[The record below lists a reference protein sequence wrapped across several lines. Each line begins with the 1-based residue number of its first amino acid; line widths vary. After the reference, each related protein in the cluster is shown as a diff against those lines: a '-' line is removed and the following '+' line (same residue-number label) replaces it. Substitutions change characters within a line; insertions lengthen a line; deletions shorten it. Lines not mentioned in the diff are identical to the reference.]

1 MQRSERLIRLTQL
14 LVERP
19 LQALSLAHL
28 SEAWGIAKSSL
39 SEDVAAIRKTL
50 AEAQRGIV
58 ETSVG
63 AQGGVRFH
71 SGVPMSEAS
80 QFLDELAHKLSKPD
94 RVLPGDF
101 VYLSDVLGDPHVLD
115 TVGRLVSM
123 QYANKGINVVVTVE
137 TKGITLAAATARHLN
152 VPIAI
157 VRRDQ
162 RVTEGP
168 TISTHY
174 VSGSTRRIQTMSLG
188 KRTIPPDA
196 RALIVDDFM
205 RAGATARAVEH
216 LLKEFSA
223 TVVGTAVFMAT
234 SQPTHKMVNDY
245 FALLRVHEVS
255 EQGVHVEPATLIDI
269 QNGSSAL
276 GDARA

>member
-1 MQRSERLIRLTQL
+1 MEGKGVQRSERLIRLTQL

-19 LQALSLAHL
+19 RQALSLAQL

-39 SEDVAAIRKTL
+39 SEDVAVIRKTL
-50 AEAQRGIV
+50 TEAERGTV

-71 SGVPMSEAS
+71 SGMPPAES
-80 QFLDELAHKLSKPD
+80 QAFLEGLAKKLSQPD

-101 VYLSDVLGDPHVLD
+101 VYLSDVLGDPDVLD

-123 QYANKGINVVVTVE
+123 QFANRGINVVVTVE
-137 TKGITLAAATARHLN
+137 TKGITLATSTARHLN

-157 VRRDQ
+157 VRREQ

-188 KRTIPPDA
+188 KRTIPADA

-205 RAGATARAVEH
+205 RAGATARAVED

-234 SQPTHKMVNDY
+234 SQPAAKMVSEY

-255 EQGVHVEPATLIDI
+255 EQRVHVEPA
-269 QNGSSAL
+269 AL
-276 GDARA
+276 N

>member
-28 SEAWGIAKSSL
+28 SEAWDIAKSSL
-39 SEDVAAIRKTL
+39 SEDVATIRKTL

-71 SGVPMSEAS
+71 SGVPMDEAR
-80 QFLDELAHKLSKPD
+80 QFLDGLAHKLSKPD

-123 QYANKGINVVVTVE
+123 QYTNKGINVVVTVE

-269 QNGSSAL
+269 QNG
-276 GDARA
+276 